1 MTFAFLAI
9 IFLGWISLMAIGVIY
24 RLSLPNKRVEQ
35 ELYTE
40 LAIEQTPNNGG

>member
-24 RLSLPNKRVEQ
+24 RLSLRNTRVEKD
-35 ELYTE
+35 L
-40 LAIEQTPNNGG
+40 LANLAMGQTPNNGR